1 MKNRVSFIGAGHMA
15 EEHIKAFS
23 DIPGVELSGIYSR
36 TFERAQQLA
45 SKYDFSNRCYES
57 IEELYQKSQATLVI
71 IAVPELSAMEVCLES
86 FKYPWTCLVEKPIGY
101 NYDQAILINQEAKKR
116 DRQVYAAF
124 NRRSYS
130 STRAVLE
137 ELISS
142 SQPRLIHVFDQ
153 ENPIE
158 ALSSGQPKLVV
169 ENWMYA
175 NSIHMIDYFSFLGRG
190 EIISVEPIIKWDA
203 ENPKFVLTKITYN
216 SGDIGI
222 YEAVWNAPG
231 PWAVTV
237 TTQGKRWELRPLE
250 QATVQLYKSRKLKNI
265 EIDDFDK
272 QFKPG
277 LRFQAEE
284 AIKGAMGLKSELV
297 TISEGLKTMKLI
309 NQIYK

>member
-1 MKNRVSFIGAGHMA
+1 MINKVSFIGAGYMA
-15 EEHIKAFS
+15 EEHIKAFA
-23 DIPGVELSGIYSR
+23 DIRGVELSGIYSR

-45 SKYDFSNRCYES
+45 SKYGFPNGCYRS
-57 IEELYQKSQATLVI
+57 IEELYQKSQSTLVV
-71 IAVPELSAMEVCLES
+71 IAVPELSVMEVCMES

-101 NYDQAILINQEAKKR
+101 NYDQAILINQGAKKR
-116 DRQVYAAF
+116 KRQVYAAL
-124 NRRSYS
+124 NRRCYS
-130 STRAVLE
+130 STRAVLH
-137 ELISS
+137 ELESS

-158 ALSSGQPKLVV
+158 ALHEGQPKLVV

-175 NSIHMIDYFSFLGRG
+175 NSIHMIDYFNFFGRG
-190 EIISVEPIIKWDA
+190 EIISGEPIIKWDA
-203 ENPKFVLTKITYN
+203 KKPVFVITKLIYE

-237 TTQGKRWELRPLE
+237 TTQEKRWELRPLE

-265 EIDDFDK
+265 EIDNFDER
-272 QFKPG
+272 FKPG

-284 AIKGAMGLKSELV
+284 AIKGAMGLESQLT